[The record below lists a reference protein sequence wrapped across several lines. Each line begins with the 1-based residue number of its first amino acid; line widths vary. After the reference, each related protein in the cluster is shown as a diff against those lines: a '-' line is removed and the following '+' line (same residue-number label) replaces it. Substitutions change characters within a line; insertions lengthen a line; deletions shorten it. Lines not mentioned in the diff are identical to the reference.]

1 MMNAATK
8 EKIFDLILA
17 DALKESLKKDFERVD
32 KLTEAETHE
41 FSPEFERKVRKIINS
56 VGRKENLKKI
66 KRTAL
71 KSIAPIAIIF
81 SIISG
86 SLLVQPEV
94 FASVQNVFRK
104 VFDRYD
110 KYEYFGNEL
119 TDESFDDSL
128 RLGYVPDGYY
138 LSEGKY
144 TPISVALIYTDNTNK
159 INFEYEIADGL
170 TSYYDNENSSYYNF
184 YLNRIDYHYYESN
197 NNDFGNT
204 LVWYENG
211 CEFSIYAHLSKKE
224 LVKIAE
230 NLEK

>member
-1 MMNAATK
+1 MNAVTK

-66 KRTAL
+66 KHFAV
-71 KSIAPIAIIF
+71 KSIAPIAVIF

-94 FASVQNVFRK
+94 FASVQNVFRS
-104 VFDRYD
+104 VFDKYD
-110 KYEYFGNEL
+110 KYEYVGEEL
-119 TDESFDDSL
+119 TFENFDNSF

-138 LSEGKY
+138 LSEGSYSRMSVRLTYKNEDKDIKFKY
-144 TPISVALIYTDNTNK
+144 G
-159 INFEYEIADGL
+159 IAESL
-170 TSYYDNENSSYYNF
+170 SANYDNEHNSYDKF
-184 YLNRIDYHYYESN
+184 YSNGIEYHYYESN
-197 NNDFGNT
+197 DSDFYST
-204 LVWYENG
+204 LIWYDSG
-211 CEFSIYAHLSKKE
+211 YDFSILAHLSKDE

>member
-17 DALKESLKKDFERVD
+17 DALKESMRKEFEEID
-32 KLTEAETHE
+32 KMTAEETHE
-41 FSPEFERKVRKIINS
+41 FSPQFEKKMRKLINS

-66 KRTAL
+66 KHFAV
-71 KSIAPIAIIF
+71 KSIAPIAVIF

-104 VFDRYD
+104 VFDKYD
-110 KYEYFGNEL
+110 KYEYIGEEL
-119 TDESFDDSL
+119 TFENFDNNI

-138 LSEGKY
+138 LSLGDYSTINVTLFY
-144 TPISVALIYTDNTNK
+144 TNETDK
-159 INFEYEIADGL
+159 ITFEYGIANFTT
-170 TSYYDNENSSYYNF
+170 TSYDNEHSSYSSF
-184 YLNRIDYHYYESN
+184 ILNDVEYHYYESN
-197 NNDFGNT
+197 DNVFNNKLIWYKDGYVFG
-204 LVWYENG
+204 
-211 CEFSIYAHLSKKE
+211 IYAHLSKEE

-230 NLEK
+230 NIKK